1 MLLLFNLFLL
11 VKIFKNFKGI
21 LALILNQ
28 TCRIHES
35 SLLLAVRTCFN
46 IYLASKSPINQSTAK
61 GILTQTINYVFTN
74 MERNVVD
81 TVVIPFDENSVKYS
95 CLNFAFN
102 F

>member
-1 MLLLFNLFLL
+1 
-11 VKIFKNFKGI
+11 
-21 LALILNQ
+21 
-28 TCRIHES
+28 
-35 SLLLAVRTCFN
+35 LLAVRTCFN

-81 TVVIPFDENSVKYS
+81 TVVPIPFDENSVNHF

-102 F
+102 FWAGSLGNCL